1 MTPSLERLQALWRI
15 RSAFEIWNYLGKLE
29 ESTRCNWIKKCKAL
43 PLGMRN
49 QNPKHK
55 LDQSYCW
62 RQWQTSLFHQ
72 GIKRQVGCY
81 SADSAPLCP
90 ETAPCWGVHLQKKG
104 RWNEKIL
111 EMMSSIEEKK
121 DITSFPAW
129 SVPGFTTL
137 LQISPSAESHW
148 CHGIVFKY
156 KTTSPCSLVHPL
168 PHFLCSLQYE
178 PQEHLRMPGCSENLS
193 YSAGTDLG
201 TMVRDARY
209 YVPLSK
215 PVFPWTDPSGS
226 LFLIDHQPLSCS

>member
-168 PHFLCSLQYE
+168 PHFLKSTGSPSSPFPLQPSVWATGAPKNARLFRE
-178 PQEHLRMPGCSENLS
+178 LVIFSWNWPGHNGEGCQILC
-193 YSAGTDLG
+193 T
-201 TMVRDARY
+201 
-209 YVPLSK
+209 P
-215 PVFPWTDPSGS
+215 F
-226 LFLIDHQPLSCS
+226 